1 MKVYFDNAATS
12 PVAPEVFE
20 EMIPFLRDH
29 FGNPNSQHSHGRE
42 NRSAIEK
49 ARKLVAQKLGA
60 QTNEIFFTSGG
71 TESDNT
77 AILGAVKAF
86 GLKHIITSPL
96 EHHAVLHTVEH
107 LAKEGLMTLHLLK
120 VDQQGNIDFTHL
132 EELLK
137 AHGAESLVTLMHGN
151 NEIGNLL
158 DLEAVGELAHQ
169 YGARFH
175 TDAVQTVGHYPFN
188 LSETKVDFLAASAHK
203 FNGPKGIGILYVA
216 KENKIGPFI
225 HGGGQERGMRGGTEN
240 VASIVGM
247 AKALEIA
254 HDRMEADISHG
265 KSIKSYLKESLEA
278 KLAGVQ
284 FNGRSGDLEASL
296 YGVLNV
302 SLPSSKDAG
311 MLLFSLDLKGISA
324 SGGSACSS
332 GALTGSHVLTG
343 IKADENRPSV
353 RFSFGRYNTKEEVDY
368 VVEQLLAIL

>member
-107 LAKEGLMTLHLLK
+107 LAKEGLVTLHLLK

-132 EELLK
+132 EELLE

-254 HDRMEADISHG
+254 HDRMEADIAHG

-278 KLAGVQ
+278 KLNEVQ